1 MWDRGWQKVPNRGHV
16 VQGYPRRM
24 ARDPNIPDAFDV
36 YVMCLLRRPP
46 NAPQLPQDELD
57 RLQSAHLAHRA
68 ELKRQGKL
76 VVNGPFDRQT
86 DISLRGM
93 SVFTTTID
101 EAARLNDADPLVQAG
116 RLSYDL
122 FEWWVA
128 AGTLAFPGAKAP
140 IGERRSMDD

>member
-1 MWDRGWQKVPNRGHV
+1 
-16 VQGYPRRM
+16 M

-46 NAPQLPQDELD
+46 NAPQLPEDELD
-57 RLQSAHLAHRA
+57 RLQSAHLEHRA
-68 ELKRQGKL
+68 ALKRQGKL
-76 VVNGPFDRQT
+76 VVNGPLDRQT

-93 SVFTTTID
+93 SIFTTSIE
-101 EAARLNDADPLVQAG
+101 EAASLNDADPLVQAG

-128 AGTLAFPGAKAP
+128 AGTLAFPGVE
-140 IGERRSMDD
+140 GRVGDVRSMDD